1 MKEHYDVIVG
11 GGGAAG
17 VASAIGASRTG
28 ARTLLIE
35 RGPCL
40 GGAATMRNVLTYCG
54 IYTNEDPP
62 RQVVYGV
69 AEEVLAALRAEGAV
83 TGPQRFT
90 APAVVFDPE
99 ALKRV
104 LDELCAAASVEV
116 RLDSQIIAA
125 HRDDGRISSVQ
136 VADHAGVHELTA
148 DAFVDATGEADLA
161 SFAGASVRYGNDGM
175 VQNGSLGVRFGGV
188 PAGVDLSKA
197 RVKQAVRAA
206 RVQGVGPL
214 ISEQGLFARLP
225 ISGTSSPTSSTKD
238 TTPATPVRSAG
249 RRPAPAASQ
258 RRTCRSC
265 APFSAAR
272 TPTSSAPAPSW
283 APGNRA
289 TSWPVTGYPKTTCWA
304 PPASTTRSPSAHGR
318 SNTTPAPA
326 SRRNG
331 ASSPAEAVSTFRSA
345 HCAASTPTTCSPRA
359 ATSTA
364 TEVQAPRCG

>member
-83 TGPQRFT
+83 SGPQRFT

-104 LDELCAAASVEV
+104 LDELCAAAGVEV

-125 HRDDGRISSVQ
+125 HRDDGRISSLQ
-136 VADHAGVHELTA
+136 VADHAGVHEQPRTRSSMRLVRRTWPASPEPRSATA
-148 DAFVDATGEADLA
+148 TTAWSRTARWACGSV
-161 SFAGASVRYGNDGM
+161 AGPPTSICPRRGSSRRCARHGRRASVR
-175 VQNGSLGVRFGGV
+175 
-188 PAGVDLSKA
+188 
-197 RVKQAVRAA
+197 
-206 RVQGVGPL
+206 
-214 ISEQGLFARLP
+214 
-225 ISGTSSPTSSTKD
+225 
-238 TTPATPVRSAG
+238 
-249 RRPAPAASQ
+249 
-258 RRTCRSC
+258 
-265 APFSAAR
+265 
-272 TPTSSAPAPSW
+272 
-283 APGNRA
+283 
-289 TSWPVTGYPKTTCWA
+289 
-304 PPASTTRSPSAHGR
+304 
-318 SNTTPAPA
+318 
-326 SRRNG
+326 
-331 ASSPAEAVSTFRSA
+331 
-345 HCAASTPTTCSPRA
+345 
-359 ATSTA
+359 
-364 TEVQAPRCG
+364 